1 MFLVLKLQ
9 TTDFLLYTVH
19 LLRGKVKPQRSSS
32 IKSESCPSKMLCN
45 PDITDHFQID
55 YQLRLYTLH
64 TYIYHMIVK
73 MNSTNLEGNV
83 FFTLLIMSCVT
94 FLVVCHLTID

>member
-1 MFLVLKLQ
+1 M
-9 TTDFLLYTVH
+9 
-19 LLRGKVKPQRSSS
+19 KPQRSSS

-64 TYIYHMIVK
+64 TYIYHMIVNYVVK
-73 MNSTNLEGNV
+73 MNSINLEGNV
-83 FFTLLIMSCVT
+83 FFTLLILCHVLR
-94 FLVVCHLTID
+94 FLSYVI